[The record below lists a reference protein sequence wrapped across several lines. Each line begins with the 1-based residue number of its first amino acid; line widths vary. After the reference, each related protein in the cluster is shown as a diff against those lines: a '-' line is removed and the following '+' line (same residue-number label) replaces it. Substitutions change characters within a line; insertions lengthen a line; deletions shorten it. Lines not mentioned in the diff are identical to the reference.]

1 MIGWH
6 LWQTLFLIS
15 RFGTY
20 AGAAKALGVDATTI
34 GRRTKTLE
42 QKLGFVLFSRSEN
55 KLIPT
60 SQCQQILG
68 HIEAADDMLHHLAQ
82 SSAGDV
88 GKVWREIRVTA
99 PPFLI
104 NNALAPTINQL
115 TRDNRVR
122 VSLFGTGDKTIFSRR
137 EADIAI
143 RIDDRPGEVKRN
155 SSRIQAT
162 RLGNLEY
169 AVYVQREKI
178 GQPLPWAG
186 LTEPPYMTSGSK
198 TLRDLAHGDELQFQ
212 VRQFDSLREIVLT
225 GQARA
230 MLPRV
235 IGDRDDRLSAE
246 SETVLE
252 QPLWMLYHRQDTDIR
267 HFRAARRWI
276 CEILSD

>member
-42 QKLGFVLFSRSEN
+42 QKLGFVLFARSEN

-60 SQCQQILG
+60 NQCQQLLV
-68 HIEAADDMLHHLAQ
+68 HIEAADDMLHHLEQ
-82 SSAGDV
+82 SSQGDV
-88 GKVWREIRVTA
+88 GNVWREVRITA

-104 NNALAPTINQL
+104 NNVLAPTVDQL
-115 TRDNRVR
+115 TKNNRVK
-122 VSLFGTGDKTIFSRR
+122 VNLFGTGDKTIFSRR

-155 SSRIQAT
+155 SSRIEAK

-169 AVYVQREKI
+169 AVYVRRDKTKQ
-178 GQPLPWAG
+178 QLPWAG
-186 LTEPPYMTSGSK
+186 LTEPPFMTSGSK
-198 TLRDLAHGDELQFQ
+198 VLQELAHGDELQFQ

-230 MLPRV
+230 MLPRI
-235 IGDRDDRLSAE
+235 IGDRDDRLSVE

-252 QPLWMLYHRQDTDIR
+252 QPLWMLSHRQDTDIR

-276 CEILSD
+276 CETLC